1 MQLRDIVDRLAEG
14 IPQVDQLTTT
24 QNLHRRDKTPFLVS
38 AFNLREDQLV
48 RELASW
54 WHLAHPTELA
64 EHSDSNVEYP
74 YPGNA
79 EIACDLVIGSVADH
93 REFGRP
99 FEWAIEVKRIQLVGD
114 NGKNNDYGITKLL
127 SPYRKDRSVTHDA
140 HRLSAF
146 GAAQKLAVIVIGFD
160 FSPGAELRA
169 FEACKRLRIPTSYAK
184 NLASVI
190 RSEAP
195 SGGGYRLDPAIS
207 IADIA
212 LRQMGLVTSERVSRR
227 FTDVERHPCG
237 AEGIIAGWEIVPGS
251 GA

>member
-1 MQLRDIVDRLAEG
+1 MQLRDIVDRFAEG
-14 IPQVDQLTTT
+14 IPHVDRLTTT
-24 QNLHRRDKTPFLVS
+24 QNVHRRQKTPFLVS

-48 RELASW
+48 LELASW
-54 WHLAHPTELA
+54 WHLTYPSELA
-64 EHSDSNVEYP
+64 DHSVSNVEYP

-79 EIACDLVIGSVADH
+79 KSACDLVIGSVADQ
-93 REFGRP
+93 RNSGRP

-127 SPYRKDRSVTHDA
+127 PPYRKDRSVTHDA

-146 GAAQKLAVIVIGFD
+146 GAAKKLAVIVIGFD
-160 FSPGAELRA
+160 FAPGADLRA
-169 FEACKRLRIPTSYAK
+169 FESCKRLRIPTSYAK

-212 LRQMGLVTSERVSRR
+212 LRQMGLVTNERASRR
-227 FTDVERHPCG
+227 FTGVERHPCG

-251 GA
+251 GT